1 MMLLLDTH
9 AWVWSMA
16 GDATRIGRKARRT
29 LERAAARDELRVSP
43 VSVFEITALASAGR
57 VRFSQSAEQ
66 WLRDAL
72 AEPGLRVAEFSVD
85 IAIDAGHIPR
95 IALNDPIDRL
105 LVATARK
112 MQATLLTADRA
123 ILDYAEVSRGVRVSD
138 AGR

>member
-1 MMLLLDTH
+1 MMVLLDTH

-16 GDATRIGRKARRT
+16 GDAGRIGRKAQRI
-29 LERAAARDELRVSP
+29 LERAAALDQLRVSP
-43 VSVFEITALASAGR
+43 VSVFEITALAGAGR
-57 VRFSQSAEQ
+57 LRFSQSAEQ

-72 AEPGLRVAEFSVD
+72 AAPGLRVAEFSVD

-95 IALNDPIDRL
+95 TALNDPMDRL

-112 MQATLLTADRA
+112 MQATLLTADRT